1 MNEFLIRKMNIEFE
15 EDKIRKD
22 NISLKD
28 KILEKAKTYKE
39 LQMIYGKI
47 DKEVVV
53 CKCCRDFINEL
64 DRERKMRLSK
74 ISAEDLERAEAC
86 REWVKDYQAL
96 KLTDSTINRRD
107 RKSVV

>member
-1 MNEFLIRKMNIEFE
+1 MYNINIIKKERKKAMNKFLIRKMNIEFE

-22 NISLKD
+22 NILLED

-64 DRERKMRLSK
+64 EKNDLSMDFIRKLVNS
-74 ISAEDLERAEAC
+74 IWYL
-86 REWVKDYQAL
+86 
-96 KLTDSTINRRD
+96 
-107 RKSVV
+107 

>member
-1 MNEFLIRKMNIEFE
+1 MYNINIIKNERKKAMNEFLIRKMNMEFE

-39 LQMIYGKI
+39 LQIVYGKI

-53 CKCCRDFINEL
+53 CKCCRDFIDEL
-64 DRERKMRLSK
+64 EENDLSIDFVRKLVNS
-74 ISAEDLERAEAC
+74 IWYL
-86 REWVKDYQAL
+86 
-96 KLTDSTINRRD
+96 
-107 RKSVV
+107 

>member
-22 NISLKD
+22 NVLLED

-47 DKEVVV
+47 NKEVVV

-64 DRERKMRLSK
+64 EENDLSMDFVRKLVNS
-74 ISAEDLERAEAC
+74 IWYS
-86 REWVKDYQAL
+86 
-96 KLTDSTINRRD
+96 
-107 RKSVV
+107 

>member
-22 NISLKD
+22 NVSLKD

-64 DRERKMRLSK
+64 EENDLSMDFVRKLVNS
-74 ISAEDLERAEAC
+74 IWYS
-86 REWVKDYQAL
+86 
-96 KLTDSTINRRD
+96 
-107 RKSVV
+107 

>member
-1 MNEFLIRKMNIEFE
+1 MNEFLIKKMNIEFE

-22 NISLKD
+22 NILLED

-64 DRERKMRLSK
+64 EENDLSMDFVRKLVNSIWYLWK
-74 ISAEDLERAEAC
+74 F
-86 REWVKDYQAL
+86 Y
-96 KLTDSTINRRD
+96 
-107 RKSVV
+107 

>member
-64 DRERKMRLSK
+64 EENDLSMDFVRKLVNS
-74 ISAEDLERAEAC
+74 IWYS
-86 REWVKDYQAL
+86 
-96 KLTDSTINRRD
+96 
-107 RKSVV
+107 

>member
-15 EDKIRKD
+15 EEKIRKN
-22 NISLKD
+22 NILLKD
-28 KILEKAKTYKE
+28 KILEKAKMYKE

-64 DRERKMRLSK
+64 EENDLSMDFVRKLVNS
-74 ISAEDLERAEAC
+74 IWFL
-86 REWVKDYQAL
+86 
-96 KLTDSTINRRD
+96 
-107 RKSVV
+107 

>member
-1 MNEFLIRKMNIEFE
+1 MNEFLIRKMNMEFE

-39 LQMIYGKI
+39 LQMIYSKI

-53 CKCCRDFINEL
+53 CKRCRDFINEL
-64 DRERKMRLSK
+64 DENDLSMEVVRKLVNS
-74 ISAEDLERAEAC
+74 IWYL
-86 REWVKDYQAL
+86 
-96 KLTDSTINRRD
+96 
-107 RKSVV
+107 

>member
-1 MNEFLIRKMNIEFE
+1 MYNINIIKRERKKAMNEFLIRKMNIEFE

-22 NISLKD
+22 NFLLED

-64 DRERKMRLSK
+64 EENDLSMDFVRKLVNS
-74 ISAEDLERAEAC
+74 IWYL
-86 REWVKDYQAL
+86 
-96 KLTDSTINRRD
+96 
-107 RKSVV
+107 

>member
-15 EDKIRKD
+15 KDKIRKD
-22 NISLKD
+22 NVSLKD

-64 DRERKMRLSK
+64 EENDLSMDFVRKLVNS
-74 ISAEDLERAEAC
+74 IWYS
-86 REWVKDYQAL
+86 
-96 KLTDSTINRRD
+96 
-107 RKSVV
+107 

>member
-1 MNEFLIRKMNIEFE
+1 MNEFLIRKINIEFE

-28 KILEKAKTYKE
+28 KILDKAKTYKE

-53 CKCCRDFINEL
+53 CKCCRDFIDEL
-64 DRERKMRLSK
+64 EENDLSMDFVRKLVNS
-74 ISAEDLERAEAC
+74 IWYL
-86 REWVKDYQAL
+86 
-96 KLTDSTINRRD
+96 
-107 RKSVV
+107 

>member
-1 MNEFLIRKMNIEFE
+1 MYNINIIKRERKKAMNEFLIRKMNIEFE

-22 NISLKD
+22 NISLED

-64 DRERKMRLSK
+64 EENDLSMDFIRKLVNS
-74 ISAEDLERAEAC
+74 IWYS
-86 REWVKDYQAL
+86 
-96 KLTDSTINRRD
+96 
-107 RKSVV
+107 

>member
-1 MNEFLIRKMNIEFE
+1 MYNINIIKRERKKAMNEFLIRKMNIEFE
-15 EDKIRKD
+15 KDKIRKD
-22 NISLKD
+22 NVSLKN

-64 DRERKMRLSK
+64 EKNDLSMDFIRKLVNS
-74 ISAEDLERAEAC
+74 IWYL
-86 REWVKDYQAL
+86 
-96 KLTDSTINRRD
+96 
-107 RKSVV
+107 

>member
-1 MNEFLIRKMNIEFE
+1 MNEFLIRKMNIEFK

-22 NISLKD
+22 NILLED

-64 DRERKMRLSK
+64 EENDLSMDFVRKLVNS
-74 ISAEDLERAEAC
+74 IWYL
-86 REWVKDYQAL
+86 
-96 KLTDSTINRRD
+96 
-107 RKSVV
+107 

>member
-22 NISLKD
+22 NVLLED

-64 DRERKMRLSK
+64 EENDLSMDFIRKLVNS
-74 ISAEDLERAEAC
+74 IWYL
-86 REWVKDYQAL
+86 
-96 KLTDSTINRRD
+96 
-107 RKSVV
+107 

>member
-15 EDKIRKD
+15 EDKIKKD

-47 DKEVVV
+47 DKEVVA
-53 CKCCRDFINEL
+53 CKCCRDFIDEL
-64 DRERKMRLSK
+64 EENDLSMDFVRKLVNS
-74 ISAEDLERAEAC
+74 IWYL
-86 REWVKDYQAL
+86 
-96 KLTDSTINRRD
+96 
-107 RKSVV
+107 

>member
-22 NISLKD
+22 NILLED

-64 DRERKMRLSK
+64 EENDLSMDFVRKL
-74 ISAEDLERAEAC
+74 
-86 REWVKDYQAL
+86 
-96 KLTDSTINRRD
+96 IN
-107 RKSVV
+107 SIWYL

>member
-22 NISLKD
+22 NILLED

-64 DRERKMRLSK
+64 EENDLSIDFVRKLVNS
-74 ISAEDLERAEAC
+74 IWYS
-86 REWVKDYQAL
+86 
-96 KLTDSTINRRD
+96 
-107 RKSVV
+107 

>member
-22 NISLKD
+22 NILLED

-64 DRERKMRLSK
+64 EENDLSMDFVRKLVNSIWYLWKFK
-74 ISAEDLERAEAC
+74 ILFTN
-86 REWVKDYQAL
+86 L
-96 KLTDSTINRRD
+96 
-107 RKSVV
+107 

>member
-15 EDKIRKD
+15 KDKIRKD
-22 NISLKD
+22 NVSLKD

-53 CKCCRDFINEL
+53 CKCCRDFIDEL
-64 DRERKMRLSK
+64 EENDLSMDFVRKLVNS
-74 ISAEDLERAEAC
+74 IWYL
-86 REWVKDYQAL
+86 
-96 KLTDSTINRRD
+96 
-107 RKSVV
+107 

>member
-1 MNEFLIRKMNIEFE
+1 MNEFLIRKINIEFE

-22 NISLKD
+22 NVSLKD

-53 CKCCRDFINEL
+53 CKCCRDFIDEL
-64 DRERKMRLSK
+64 EENDLSMDFVRKLVNSIWYLWK
-74 ISAEDLERAEAC
+74 F
-86 REWVKDYQAL
+86 
-96 KLTDSTINRRD
+96 KLLFTNL
-107 RKSVV
+107 

>member
-15 EDKIRKD
+15 EDKIKKD

-28 KILEKAKTYKE
+28 RILEKAKTYKE

-53 CKCCRDFINEL
+53 CKCCRDFIDEL
-64 DRERKMRLSK
+64 EENDLSMDFVRKLVNSIWYLWKFK
-74 ISAEDLERAEAC
+74 ILFTN
-86 REWVKDYQAL
+86 L
-96 KLTDSTINRRD
+96 
-107 RKSVV
+107 

>member
-1 MNEFLIRKMNIEFE
+1 MYNINIIKKERKKTMNEFLIRKMNIEFE

-53 CKCCRDFINEL
+53 CKCSRDFINEL
-64 DRERKMRLSK
+64 EENDLSMDFIRKLVNS
-74 ISAEDLERAEAC
+74 IWYL
-86 REWVKDYQAL
+86 
-96 KLTDSTINRRD
+96 
-107 RKSVV
+107 

>member
-22 NISLKD
+22 NILLEN

-39 LQMIYGKI
+39 LQIIYGKI

-53 CKCCRDFINEL
+53 CKCCRDFIDEL
-64 DRERKMRLSK
+64 EENDLSMDFVRKLVNS
-74 ISAEDLERAEAC
+74 IWFL
-86 REWVKDYQAL
+86 
-96 KLTDSTINRRD
+96 
-107 RKSVV
+107 

>member
-1 MNEFLIRKMNIEFE
+1 MYNINIIKKERKKAMNEFLIRKMNIEFE

-22 NISLKD
+22 NILLED

-53 CKCCRDFINEL
+53 CKCYRDFINEL
-64 DRERKMRLSK
+64 EENDLSMDFIRKLVNS
-74 ISAEDLERAEAC
+74 IWYL
-86 REWVKDYQAL
+86 
-96 KLTDSTINRRD
+96 
-107 RKSVV
+107 

>member
-1 MNEFLIRKMNIEFE
+1 MNEFLIRKMNMEFE

-53 CKCCRDFINEL
+53 CKCCRDFIDEL
-64 DRERKMRLSK
+64 EENDLSMDFVRKLVNS
-74 ISAEDLERAEAC
+74 IWFL
-86 REWVKDYQAL
+86 
-96 KLTDSTINRRD
+96 
-107 RKSVV
+107 

>member
-22 NISLKD
+22 NVLLED

-64 DRERKMRLSK
+64 EENDLSMDFVRKLVNS
-74 ISAEDLERAEAC
+74 IWHS
-86 REWVKDYQAL
+86 
-96 KLTDSTINRRD
+96 
-107 RKSVV
+107 

>member
-1 MNEFLIRKMNIEFE
+1 MYNINIIKKERKKAMNEFLIRKMNIEFE
-15 EDKIRKD
+15 EDKIKKD
-22 NISLKD
+22 NILLED

-64 DRERKMRLSK
+64 EENDLSMDFVRKLVNS
-74 ISAEDLERAEAC
+74 IWYL
-86 REWVKDYQAL
+86 
-96 KLTDSTINRRD
+96 
-107 RKSVV
+107 

>member
-22 NISLKD
+22 NVLLKD
-28 KILEKAKTYKE
+28 KILEKAKMYKE

-64 DRERKMRLSK
+64 EENDLSMDFVRKLVNS
-74 ISAEDLERAEAC
+74 IWFL
-86 REWVKDYQAL
+86 
-96 KLTDSTINRRD
+96 
-107 RKSVV
+107 

>member
-1 MNEFLIRKMNIEFE
+1 MNEFLIRKINIEFE

-53 CKCCRDFINEL
+53 CKCCRDFIDEL
-64 DRERKMRLSK
+64 EENDLSMDFVRKLVNSIWYLWKFK
-74 ISAEDLERAEAC
+74 ILFTN
-86 REWVKDYQAL
+86 L
-96 KLTDSTINRRD
+96 
-107 RKSVV
+107 

>member
-15 EDKIRKD
+15 KDKIRKD

-64 DRERKMRLSK
+64 EENDLSMDFVRKLVNSIWYLWKFK
-74 ISAEDLERAEAC
+74 ILFTN
-86 REWVKDYQAL
+86 L
-96 KLTDSTINRRD
+96 
-107 RKSVV
+107 

>member
-22 NISLKD
+22 NILLED

-64 DRERKMRLSK
+64 EENDLSMDFIRKLVNL
-74 ISAEDLERAEAC
+74 IWYL
-86 REWVKDYQAL
+86 
-96 KLTDSTINRRD
+96 
-107 RKSVV
+107 

>member
-22 NISLKD
+22 NILLED

-64 DRERKMRLSK
+64 EENDLSMDFIRKLVNSIWYLWK
-74 ISAEDLERAEAC
+74 F
-86 REWVKDYQAL
+86 Y
-96 KLTDSTINRRD
+96 
-107 RKSVV
+107 

>member
-1 MNEFLIRKMNIEFE
+1 MNEFLIRKMNIEFK

-22 NISLKD
+22 NILLED

-64 DRERKMRLSK
+64 EENDLSMDFIRKL
-74 ISAEDLERAEAC
+74 
-86 REWVKDYQAL
+86 V
-96 KLTDSTINRRD
+96 DSIWYL
-107 RKSVV
+107 

>member
-64 DRERKMRLSK
+64 EENDLSMDFVRKLVNS
-74 ISAEDLERAEAC
+74 IWFL
-86 REWVKDYQAL
+86 
-96 KLTDSTINRRD
+96 
-107 RKSVV
+107 

>member
-15 EDKIRKD
+15 KDKIRKD

-53 CKCCRDFINEL
+53 CKCCRDFIDEL
-64 DRERKMRLSK
+64 EENDLSMDFVRKLVNSIWFLWK
-74 ISAEDLERAEAC
+74 F
-86 REWVKDYQAL
+86 
-96 KLTDSTINRRD
+96 KLLFTNS
-107 RKSVV
+107 

>member
-53 CKCCRDFINEL
+53 CKCCRDFIDEL
-64 DRERKMRLSK
+64 EENDLSMDFVRKLVNS
-74 ISAEDLERAEAC
+74 IWFL
-86 REWVKDYQAL
+86 
-96 KLTDSTINRRD
+96 
-107 RKSVV
+107 